1 MQSLDESGEPGNL
14 VGCQVKCWV
23 DPYGWCPGVLSDYIT
38 KGKFK
43 DHYKVSYLSCM
54 YHYICFIKENDL
66 RVRVYLV
73 PRVVR
78 VLRQPT
84 PLL

>member
-1 MQSLDESGEPGNL
+1 MQSLDESGEPCEL

-43 DHYKVSYLSCM
+43 DHYKVRCLGCM
-54 YHYICFIKENDL
+54 YVCKIKLINL
-66 RVRVYLV
+66 RACVYLV
-73 PRVVR
+73 PRVVGE
-78 VLRQPT
+78 LRLPT
-84 PLL
+84 TLL